1 MPGEQPDESKLS
13 KLVNINKKRFNE
25 ILSTVTKTEN
35 ERLKVNVDGK
45 EITLDN
51 VESLLKD
58 FSGKIDKREFKNRYN
73 DIDNDVEAIVNKA
86 SITRS

>member
-1 MPGEQPDESKLS
+1 MPGEQPDESELS

-35 ERLKVNVDGK
+35 ERLKVNVDGI

>member
-25 ILSTVTKTEN
+25 ILSTVTRTEN

>member
-25 ILSTVTKTEN
+25 ILSTVTRTEN

-86 SITRS
+86 SIARS

>member
-86 SITRS
+86 SIARS